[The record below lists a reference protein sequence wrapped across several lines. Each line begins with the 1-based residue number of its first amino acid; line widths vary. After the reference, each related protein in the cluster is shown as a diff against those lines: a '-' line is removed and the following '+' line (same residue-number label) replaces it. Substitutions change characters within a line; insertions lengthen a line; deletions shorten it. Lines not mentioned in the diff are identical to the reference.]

1 MIGAVSAYGA
11 YNGIYYASGAT
22 AAARNTAIHSDM
34 NEGKPVMPVEGT
46 PEVYSNAQTTRVGK
60 NPLEIR
66 DQRDNAYKVME
77 SPAAEKMRK
86 RLGVEK
92 CETCE
97 SRKYVDGSNEGDV
110 SFKTPGHI
118 DPDAAPAVVRAHEQE
133 HVSNAIREGNK
144 PDAELISA
152 TVSLKTAICPE
163 CGRTYVCGGLTRTMI
178 RHSADGS
185 DLNASKVQPE

>member
-1 MIGAVSAYGA
+1 MTGSVSAYNA

-22 AAARNTAIHSDM
+22 AAARNTALRSDV
-34 NEGKPVMPVEGT
+34 NEGKPVLPVT
-46 PEVYSNAQTTRVGK
+46 APPEVFSNAQTVRVGRSPEDMK
-60 NPLEIR
+60 NARE
-66 DQRDNAYKVME
+66 NAYKVME

-86 RLGVEK
+86 RLGLEK

-110 SFKTPGHI
+110 SFKAPGHI
-118 DPDAAPAVVRAHEQE
+118 DPAAAPAVVRAHEQE
-133 HVSNAIREGNK
+133 HVANAVQEGNR

-152 TVSLKTAICPE
+152 TVTIKTSICPE
-163 CGRTYVCGGLTRTMI
+163 CGRTYVCGGVTHTMM

-185 DLNASKVQPE
+185 DLNKISAV